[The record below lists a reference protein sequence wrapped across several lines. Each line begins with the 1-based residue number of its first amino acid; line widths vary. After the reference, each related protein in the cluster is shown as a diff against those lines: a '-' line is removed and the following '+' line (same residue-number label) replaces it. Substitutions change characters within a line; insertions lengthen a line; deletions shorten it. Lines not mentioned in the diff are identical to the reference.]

1 MPQNAPR
8 ERVLVVDEDPNVL
21 DLLKRQVLEPMGYEV
36 ATANDA
42 GRAIQQAL
50 TYGPN
55 LILASLTLPGLSG
68 KDLLVA
74 LRSQGIEVP
83 MLVMAPEGM
92 EADAIQAFRLG
103 ARDYLVKPLREAEA
117 VTAIERALNEIRL
130 RRERKQLAD
139 QLAESNRQLERR
151 VRELTTIYGIGKA
164 VTSTTNQGQLFA
176 KLMEGSLYVTEAD
189 MGWILLRDDTS
200 EDLVLR
206 AQSGLPSAVADKLHQ
221 AWDDG
226 VSSLVMLSGEAL
238 RIHGEGLSQFKLSR
252 IGRAALIV
260 PIKVRD
266 EAVGVLNVARRDARM
281 FTERNQAMLEAV
293 ADYASISLV
302 NARLFQALEARAARL
317 ARKVEQT
324 QQQLPEGSDSW
335 MQVQELHERL
345 ISLAAVAGDRGLRS
359 DLQAVATQLYAIVN
373 SLAPEE
379 KEEAAE
385 PIEAPASETNG
396 KEPEG
401 GS

>member
-1 MPQNAPR
+1 MSSERAR
-8 ERVLVVDEDPNVL
+8 ERVLVVDEDPEVL
-21 DLLKRQVLEPMGYEV
+21 DLLEKQVLEPMGYEV
-36 ATANDA
+36 AAADDA
-42 GRAIQQAL
+42 GLAIQQAL
-50 TYGPN
+50 NFGPD

-92 EADAIQAFRLG
+92 EGDAIQAFRLG

-117 VTAIERALNEIRL
+117 VTAVERALNEIRL

-164 VTSTTNQGQLFA
+164 VTSTTNQSQLFS

-189 MGWILLRDDTS
+189 MGWILLRDEST
-200 EDLVLR
+200 EELVLR
-206 AQSGLPSAVADKLHQ
+206 AQSGLPSSVANKLHKS
-221 AWDDG
+221 WDDG

-266 EAVGVLNVARRDARM
+266 KPVGVLNVARRDSRM
-281 FTERNQAMLEAV
+281 FTDRNQAMLEAV

-302 NARLFQALEARAARL
+302 NARLFQALEARAERL
-317 ARKVEQT
+317 ERKVEES
-324 QQQLPEGSDSW
+324 EGLVVEGDAAGRLRE
-335 MQVQELHERL
+335 MHDRL
-345 ISLAAVAGDRGLRS
+345 IHLGASAGDRGIRA
-359 DLQAVATQLYAIVN
+359 DLHSIAGELEELSTDMDAG
-373 SLAPEE
+373 SSPAPEGAADSE
-379 KEEAAE
+379 HRRFEE
-385 PIEAPASETNG
+385 ND
-396 KEPEG
+396 
-401 GS
+401 